1 MKLRK
6 KKLLAV
12 LLVLVLTVSILSG
25 CTNTT
30 NSDKNSETNTTSE
43 PKSNAPIQITDTA
56 DRSVE
61 ITGEVN
67 KIIALNSSCYTMIK
81 ALGQEDKIFGVTDS
95 VIDAVP
101 SAREQNLKTYG
112 AYDNPNIEEIIADKP
127 DLVIGYTYTD
137 ANIITKLEE
146 ADIKVAL
153 LEFYIPSLVVE
164 ETTKLGKIL
173 RAEDKATEVT
183 NYINTCTNTIEEKL
197 KGINDSDKKTVY
209 WEGYSD
215 YNTVSKGSGGDE
227 IIEFA
232 HGINIA
238 GNEEAKYPKVSD
250 EWVLEKNPDVIVK
263 LVSSS
268 SGIMGE
274 GFTDET
280 PIKELYQSM
289 ISRSGWSDLAAVKDD
304 KLILLSSN
312 IGTTA
317 DGYFIGALYMAKLM
331 YPEELKDVDPYEMY
345 AGFQEKFLSTDVDGI
360 IAYIDNKVN

>member
-227 IIEFA
+227 II
-232 HGINIA
+232 ILQVMKKQNI
-238 GNEEAKYPKVSD
+238 
-250 EWVLEKNPDVIVK
+250 
-263 LVSSS
+263 
-268 SGIMGE
+268 
-274 GFTDET
+274 
-280 PIKELYQSM
+280 Q
-289 ISRSGWSDLAAVKDD
+289 R
-304 KLILLSSN
+304 
-312 IGTTA
+312 
-317 DGYFIGALYMAKLM
+317 
-331 YPEELKDVDPYEMY
+331 
-345 AGFQEKFLSTDVDGI
+345 
-360 IAYIDNKVN
+360 